1 MGYFLKIVSYI
12 FHPLFIPIAGTIA
25 YFQITPKYSP
35 LELLGGNMLP
45 IFILTVIIP
54 IISFL
59 ILRNIGIVH
68 SIQLPTIKE
77 RKYPL
82 YLNLVLLFIVVYKV
96 IPNNY
101 IMELYYFFV
110 GLIIATLA
118 SILLLF
124 FKVKSSMHLLGMGSL
139 FMFLTNLSV
148 HFETNITLSLSIF
161 ILLTGLV
168 TTSRLYLNA
177 HTKSEVFIGFCI
189 GLISQLLTV
198 KYWL

>member
-1 MGYFLKIVSYI
+1 MRYFLKIVSYI
-12 FHPLFIPIAGTIA
+12 FHPLFIPITGTIA

-35 LELLGGNMLP
+35 LDLQGGNILP

-54 IISFL
+54 IILFL

-68 SIQLPTIKE
+68 SIQLPTLKE

-82 YLNLVLLFIVVYKV
+82 YLNLALLFIVIYKV

-101 IMELYYFFV
+101 IIELYYFFV

-148 HFETNITLSLSIF
+148 HFETNITLALSIS
-161 ILLTGLV
+161 ILVTGLV

-177 HTKSEVFIGFCI
+177 HTKAEVFIGFCI
-189 GLISQLLTV
+189 GMISQLLTV